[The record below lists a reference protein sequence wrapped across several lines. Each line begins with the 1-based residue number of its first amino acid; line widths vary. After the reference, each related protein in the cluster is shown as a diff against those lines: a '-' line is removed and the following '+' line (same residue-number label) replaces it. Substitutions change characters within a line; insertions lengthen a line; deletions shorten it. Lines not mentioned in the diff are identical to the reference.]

1 MKEFSDKSR
10 TIKYNGDIC
19 KYIKKIYGYLENC
32 LFNKIKVKNC
42 FIGVKVGMNKS
53 GVNRLINLSIN
64 YINKNLDIDKRQEA
78 ILRYSIELVISG
90 VFSLGLALIA
100 ALFLG
105 VFPNVFIIMI
115 TSAVFRSF
123 SGGAHSSTMFGCAIY
138 GTIIMN
144 ILGLITKYT
153 HPTKNFLAIIILLIF
168 MFSIWSFQKYA
179 PADTPGKP
187 ITTKVKREKLRR
199 LSFFTLFIWC
209 AVCLLWYTGLVKN
222 YTIIYAS
229 ALGVL
234 WQSFSLTDWGYALLH
249 HMDRA
254 LQKINKNEG
263 ELI

>member
-1 MKEFSDKSR
+1 MNIWAEKNIGENF
-10 TIKYNGDIC
+10 
-19 KYIKKIYGYLENC
+19 KIRGYATM
-32 LFNKIKVKNC
+32 ISA
-42 FIGVKVGMNKS
+42 GVKGF
-53 GVNRLINLSIN
+53 IDLSIN
-64 YINKNLDIDKRQEA
+64 YIKKNLDIDKRQEA
-78 ILRYSIELVISG
+78 ILRYSIELIISG
-90 VFSLGLALIA
+90 AFSLGLALFV

-115 TSAVFRSF
+115 TSAVFRTF

-138 GTIIMN
+138 GTVIMN
-144 ILGLITKYT
+144 IFGLITKHT
-153 HPTKNFLAIIILLIF
+153 NPTKSFLGIILMTIF
-168 MFSIWSFQKYA
+168 IFSLWSFYKNA

-209 AVCLLWYTGLVKN
+209 IVCLLWYTGLVKN

-229 ALGVL
+229 ALGLL
-234 WQSFSLTDWGYALLH
+234 WQSFSLTHWGYALFY
-249 HMDRA
+249 HMDRI